1 VIVIDVCGRLAVRVG
16 GEDIAA
22 KLPGRQGRLVVAYLA
37 LNRDRPVA
45 RGELLGLL
53 WPSSPP
59 SAPEDVLT
67 ALLSKVRRVVGPEL
81 LTGRRE
87 LSLHADTVDL
97 EAAEHSLGDAEEAVG
112 RHDWG
117 TAWRA
122 GHGALEIAARGFL
135 TGEEAAWAQDRR
147 REVEELRL
155 RALEAVAAAG
165 LGLGGSGIGAAERM
179 ARALVEASPFRETGH
194 RLLMEALAAR
204 GEPADALRVYDALR
218 VLLREELGVAPGPA
232 IQTLHLRL
240 LEAPAAKDVP
250 RSERKLVTVL
260 DATLAA
266 GDDVRVELE
275 AFGASV
281 ERCDGHGVLAVF
293 GAPIA
298 HEDDAARAVR
308 AAGVLL
314 ARDPGAT
321 VRLASG
327 DASVTDG
334 RADVSA
340 IAMPDAIPG
349 RVAADELTRQ
359 LGWHAPAA
367 RAVPLVGRRHELQT
381 LQSLRDAAF
390 AERQPRLVTLVGEAG
405 VGKTRLVDEFVR
417 ATGAAPA
424 VLRGRCLAYGEGI
437 TYWALREL
445 LWEAA
450 GIRID
455 DSAEVA
461 GDRLR
466 ALAGRVGEHAA
477 ATAHALAIV
486 AGIPLP
492 GNPLDQT
499 APDVVRRESELAWP
513 RLASALAAERPLVL
527 VIEDLH
533 WAEPPLLDIVE
544 IVALRASG
552 PVLIVAT
559 ARPELVELAPSFS
572 HRRGMSQLSLEPLGA
587 DETHALLA
595 ALLPAAAPATQA
607 AIATRSGGN
616 PFFAEEIVAHLRDRG
631 DADRLPPTVRAVLA
645 ARVDALPDREKRTLQ
660 DASVVGRA
668 FWATA
673 LDAMSGS
680 RDPEALRSLEERGL
694 LVTRPSS
701 SLPGETE
708 LWFRHALTR
717 EMAYRSIPPE
727 RRHAAHAEIGR
738 WLETLVA
745 DRREEF
751 VELLA
756 HHHEQAAAGGDEE
769 QRRTAV
775 VTLLAAGG
783 ASLRRAAADQALA
796 FAGRA
801 LALARGEGERL
812 GGLELR
818 ARALHVGVRP
828 LEALDAYL
836 EAFAFAD
843 DQDAVRIAAH
853 AAILCSRYGGSFKG
867 EEWVPRAVSLNAHAL
882 ALAGDAPSFELGA
895 LLLGRA
901 AMRRAESAP
910 AARRGAREDAGRA
923 VEVAQA
929 VDSPALLAYALEM
942 LHWSETQEG
951 FCGSGTRGRLMLGA
965 VARMPDSVEAQDNR
979 VVAALA
985 LAEAGEFDAARPVAD
1000 DAARRAAAQSP
1011 HHRFDAMGA
1020 QAACLVPRG
1029 DIAALRTVTGNAL
1042 DLAAADTSGACGAV
1056 ALALGAAVLAR
1067 FETRDPELAATLAA
1081 FDSAVLA
1088 GMSFSMHYR
1097 YRALE
1102 LLLPV
1107 VGAAGV
1113 RERIG
1118 PTADAHPFRL
1128 ALELRLAALE
1138 GDTGRVTTLAAEAR
1152 ARADAACAPWLA
1164 WTAAA
1169 ATGSVAAAAA
1179 EFERYG
1185 APYTAARLLAD
1196 LAPDS
1201 DGLAGRFAAMGAH
1214 GSAALLT

>member
-1 VIVIDVCGRLAVRVG
+1 MIDVCGRLAVRVD
-16 GEDIAA
+16 GEDVAP
-22 KLPGRQGRLVVAYLA
+22 KLPGRQGRLLLAYLA
-37 LNRDRPVA
+37 LNRARPVP
-45 RGELLGLL
+45 REELLDLL

-67 ALLSKVRRVVGPEL
+67 ALLSKLRRAIGPERL
-81 LTGRRE
+81 VGRRE
-87 LSLHADTVDL
+87 LSLHVTGLIDL
-97 EAAEHSLGDAEEAVG
+97 EQAERCLAEAEDAVV

-117 TAWRA
+117 AAWRT
-122 GHGALEIAARGFL
+122 GHSALEIAARGFL
-135 TGEEAAWAQDRR
+135 AGEEAPWVQERR
-147 REVEELRL
+147 RDVEELRL
-155 RALEAVAAAG
+155 RALEAAAAAG
-165 LGLGGSGIGAAERM
+165 IGLGGSGIGAAERM
-179 ARALVEASPFRETGH
+179 ARALVEAAPFRETGH

-204 GEPADALRVYDALR
+204 GEGADALRAYDALR
-218 VLLREELGVAPGPA
+218 VLLRDELGVAPGPA
-232 IQTLHLRL
+232 IQELHLRL
-240 LEAPAAKDVP
+240 LEAPVAEATAP
-250 RSERKLVTVL
+250 RGERKLVTVL
-260 DATLAA
+260 AATVAA
-266 GDDVRVELE
+266 DDDVWVELE
-275 AFGASV
+275 SFGATV
-281 ERCDGHGVLAVF
+281 QGCDATGVLAVF

-298 HEDDAARAVR
+298 HEDDAARAMR
-308 AAGVLL
+308 AADGLL
-314 ARDPGAT
+314 GRDPGAT

-327 DASVTDG
+327 EALVTDG
-334 RADVSA
+334 RANVA
-340 IAMPDAIPG
+340 EIALPDGTSG
-349 RVAADELTRQ
+349 RIAADELTRQ

-367 RAVPLVGRRHELQT
+367 RSVTLVGRRHELQT

-390 AERQPRLVTLVGEAG
+390 AERRPRLVTLVGEAG

-417 ATGAAPA
+417 ATGPGHT

-466 ALAGRVGEHAA
+466 ALATRAGEDAA

-492 GNPLDQT
+492 GNPLERT
-499 APDVVRRESELAWP
+499 PPDVVRRESELAWP
-513 RLASALAAERPLVL
+513 RLIGALAAERPLVL

-533 WAEPPLLDIVE
+533 WAEAPLLDMVE
-544 IVALRASG
+544 IVALRATG

-572 HRRGMSQLSLEPLGA
+572 HRRGMSQLSLEPLGG

-595 ALLPAAAPATQA
+595 ALLPAAGPETQA

-631 DADRLPPTVRAVLA
+631 DAGKLPPTVRAVLA
-645 ARVDALPDREKRTLQ
+645 ARVDALPEREKRTLQ
-660 DASVVGRA
+660 DAAVVGRA

-680 RDPEALRSLEERGL
+680 HDPAALRSLEERGL

-701 SLPGETE
+701 ALPGETE

-727 RRHAAHAEIGR
+727 RRHTAHAEIGA
-738 WLETLVA
+738 WLERLVA
-745 DRREEF
+745 DRRDEF

-756 HHHEQAAAGGDEE
+756 HHHEQAAAGGDE
-769 QRRTAV
+769 A
-775 VTLLAAGG
+775 
-783 ASLRRAAADQALA
+783 LRRAAVTTLADAGRSALRRA
-796 FAGRA
+796 AVDQSLGFAERA
-801 LALARGEGERL
+801 LALARGADERL
-812 GGLELR
+812 GALELR
-818 ARALHVGVRP
+818 ARALHLGVRP
-828 LEALDAYL
+828 LEALDAYQ
-836 EAFAFAD
+836 EAFALAD
-843 DQDAVRIAAH
+843 GADAVRIAAH

-867 EEWVPRAVSLNAHAL
+867 EDWVPRAVSLNARAL
-882 ALAGDAPSFELGA
+882 ALADDAPSFELGA

-901 AMRRAESAP
+901 AMRRAETEP
-910 AARRGAREDAGRA
+910 AARRAAREDAGRA

-942 LHWSETQEG
+942 LHWSETQES
-951 FCGSGTRGRLMLGA
+951 FCGSGARGRLMLGA
-965 VARMPDSVEAQDNR
+965 VARMADSVEAQDNR

-985 LAEAGEFDAARPVAD
+985 LAEAGDFAGAGPVAD
-1000 DAARRAAAQSP
+1000 DAARRAAGQSP

-1020 QAACLVPRG
+1020 QAASLVPRG
-1029 DIAALRTVTGNAL
+1029 AIAALCDVTADAL
-1042 DLAAADTSGACGAV
+1042 DLAEADTSGACGAV
-1056 ALALGAAVLAR
+1056 ALALGAAALAR
-1067 FETRDPELAATLAA
+1067 FEAGDSELAAVLAA
-1081 FDSAVLA
+1081 FDSAVLS

-1113 RERIG
+1113 RERLG
-1118 PTADAHPFRL
+1118 TAAGTHPFRL
-1128 ALELRLAALE
+1128 ALELRLAAME
-1138 GDTGRVTTLAAEAR
+1138 DDRDRAVTLAAQAR
-1152 ARADAACAPWLA
+1152 ERADAACAPWLE

-1196 LAPDS
+1196 LAPDT

-1214 GSAALLT
+1214 GSAAQLS